1 LRPVGE
7 RQDRKRISQGIR
19 GRGSDRSSDAVVR
32 EGGLERTLVRLEKV
46 GFQIDGRWVLKEISF
61 SIRPGEHTWV
71 YGETGSGKTILAA
84 VLAGEIVPSC
94 GEVEY
99 GEDSS
104 GRPICEH
111 DVLYVSFEEQ
121 RLFHQ
126 ESDGYYQARWEQ
138 QTLWEAVSVRRW
150 LEPDL
155 VWDWNPFEVREQEFD
170 FDRYSRRLVQA
181 KRIFGLS
188 RIWDRPLSQLST
200 GELRRAQ
207 LARAWLREP
216 ALWVLDDPAAGLDPE
231 GRAEILE
238 ALFRIEPGRSTLLL
252 FSPDSEPIPR
262 WVQQR
267 FRLQGGRLIR
277 ETDAGRDSNRNAERE
292 EETESLDVSKK
303 SGRGRL
309 SPALS
314 SGPCERTDCS
324 KPFPGAVPSWLHT
337 SSVQTPSSQTDGVLL
352 LSLRHGEVRYGD
364 DVVVLKE
371 IDWKIL
377 LGQQWVL
384 MGPNGSGKTTLLQL
398 IAGDHPQ
405 AYATELRLLG
415 RRFSSEASR
424 TWWKRRVALYST
436 ETVLHAPQDLPV
448 LSILAGGMQGEW
460 RIRSVS
466 RTQRR
471 RAIDLLKWLG
481 LEVPLDAPFQALASG
496 EQRLVLFARAL
507 MRRPMLLLLD
517 EPCSGLD
524 RTWRKRILAVLD
536 QLAKGRICQWIYVTH
551 RPEEFPESATHL
563 LRLNRGQIVEQRP
576 LRSTPIRSKEEGLC
590 KHA

>member
-1 LRPVGE
+1 M
-7 RQDRKRISQGIR
+7 
-19 GRGSDRSSDAVVR
+19 
-32 EGGLERTLVRLEKV
+32 VRLEKV
-46 GFQIDGRWVLKEISF
+46 GLQINGRWVLEEISF

-126 ESDGYYQARWEQ
+126 ESDGYYQVRWEQ
-138 QTLWEAVSVRRW
+138 EALWETVSVRRW

-155 VWDWNPFEVREQEFD
+155 VWDWNPFEVREREFD
-170 FDRYSRRLVQA
+170 FARHSRRLVQA
-181 KRIFGLS
+181 GRIFGLS

-200 GELRRAQ
+200 GELRRVQ

-216 ALWVLDDPAAGLDPE
+216 ALWILDDPTAGLDPE
-231 GRAEILE
+231 GRAEILG

-252 FSPDSEPIPR
+252 FSPDSEPIPKWIR
-262 WVQQR
+262 QR
-267 FRLQGGRLIR
+267 FRLQNGRLVREMDGGRN
-277 ETDAGRDSNRNAERE
+277 SNWDAERE
-292 EETESLDVSKK
+292 REAGSLDVSKR
-303 SGRGRL
+303 SGRSCSSL
-309 SPALS
+309 ALPSGSYRRVDFPKSS
-314 SGPCERTDCS
+314 SGV
-324 KPFPGAVPSWLHT
+324 FPSWFYT
-337 SSVQTPSSQTDGVLL
+337 PSVQISSSQAGGVPL
-352 LSLRHGEVRYGD
+352 LSLRHGEVRYGE
-364 DVVVLKE
+364 VVVLKE
-371 IDWKIL
+371 IYWEIL
-377 LGQQWVL
+377 PGQQWVL

-405 AYATELRLLG
+405 AYAAELRLLG
-415 RRFSSEASR
+415 RRFSSEVSR

-436 ETVLHAPQDLPV
+436 EMVLHAPLDLPV
-448 LSILAGGMQGEW
+448 LYILVGGKQGEW
-460 RIRSVS
+460 MIRSVS

-471 RAIDLLKWLG
+471 RAIELLEWLG
-481 LEVPLDAPFQALASG
+481 LEIPLEAPFQALASG

-507 MRRPMLLLLD
+507 MRRPILLLLD

-524 RTWRKRILAVLD
+524 RTWRERILAVLD
-536 QLAKGRICQWIYVTH
+536 QLAKGRICQWVYVTH

-563 LRLNRGQIVEQRP
+563 FRLNRGQIVEQRP
-576 LRSTPIRSKEEGLC
+576 LGSISIQSQ
-590 KHA
+590 